1 MTPDFRVFEVLQ
13 SHRIPFVIIGGHAV
27 SFHGYVRGT
36 EDADILWDRTATSEA
51 SLVAALVELGAEYI
65 GNEIDPAT
73 GIERTFPVTT
83 AFVRSKSLM
92 MLTTRFGFLD
102 LFDYVPGYPQ
112 VEIATLLESAIEMD
126 GMRFVSLFW
135 LRLLKQAA
143 ARPKDLLDLEN
154 LPNA

>member
-1 MTPDFRVFEVLQ
+1 MTPDFRVFQVLQ
-13 SHRIPFVIIGGHAV
+13 SHRIPFLIIGGHAV

-36 EDADILWDRTATSEA
+36 EDADILWDRTAASEA
-51 SLVAALVELGAEYI
+51 SLVAALEELEAEFI
-65 GNEIDPAT
+65 GDDINPAT

-83 AFVRSKSLM
+83 AFVKSKSLM

-112 VEIATLLESAIEMD
+112 VKVATLLESAVDMD
-126 GMRFVSLFW
+126 GIRFVSLAW
-135 LRLLKQAA
+135 LRRLKQVA